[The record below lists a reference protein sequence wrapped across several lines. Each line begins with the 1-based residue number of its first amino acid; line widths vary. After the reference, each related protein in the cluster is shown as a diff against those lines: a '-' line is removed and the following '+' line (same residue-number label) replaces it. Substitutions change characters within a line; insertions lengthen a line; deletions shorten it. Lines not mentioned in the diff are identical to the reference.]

1 MLTTSV
7 NANFQLLQVITE
19 IVSPDFL
26 LDDERPISSSDTL
39 DDCSSS
45 GEEESTTPPPGGD
58 NAAICVP
65 SSHQQSEC
73 DSCFHR
79 DSSGSRAGDLEGDA
93 ESHTSSRGKI
103 KSPITWR
110 KSLEQAPY
118 ADEETFSIAEVE
130 DIENMSDKQVTFF
143 YHM

>member
-1 MLTTSV
+1 MPTTSV

-26 LDDERPISSSDTL
+26 LDDERPISSL

-58 NAAICVP
+58 SNAIYAP
-65 SSHQQSEC
+65 SSHQQSDC
-73 DSCFHR
+73 DSCCQR
-79 DSSGSRAGDLEGDA
+79 DSSGNRAGDLEGDA

-110 KSLEQAPY
+110 KCLEQAPY

-130 DIENMSDKQVTFF
+130 DIENMSDKQVTF
-143 YHM
+143 M